1 MTKRI
6 LPPELHAFCV
16 EAMRKAGMRD
26 ADARTT
32 ADVLVTTDTWGI
44 TTHGTKSL
52 RQYLLRMR
60 SGGLDPLAEPQVVS
74 EGPSWAILDG
84 RNAMAMVASCAGMEL
99 AARKAQD
106 AGLGYVGVKNSCH
119 FGAAGYY
126 AMIAAQ
132 RDLIGLAMSN
142 ADPNMVVPGG
152 RGKIVGNNPFAYA
165 APAGEEKPILLDIAL
180 SAVAAGKIH
189 AATTLGKRTI
199 PDNWLVDQD
208 GLPTSDPDMYPFRA
222 CLVPMAGH
230 KGYGLALMVEVLAA
244 VLAGAG
250 VTREV
255 KSWMLDDPSK
265 PTQHGHAFLAVNV
278 GALMPIEQF
287 KARMDQMIREIRGAP
302 KAKGSERI
310 YLPGEMEWERREEAL
325 KNGMEL
331 PPDVVASLV
340 GLAEDW
346 GLDAR
351 WLQ

>member
-1 MTKRI
+1 MARV
-6 LPPELHAFCV
+6 LPDQLHAFCV
-16 EAMRKAGMRD
+16 EAMRKAGMRERD
-26 ADARTT
+26 TRTT

-52 RQYLLRMR
+52 RQYLTRVR
-60 SGGLDPLAEPQVVS
+60 AGGLSPLAVPEVVR
-74 EGPSWAILDG
+74 EGPSWAVVDG
-84 RNAMAMVASCAGMEL
+84 HDAIAMVSSCAGMEL
-99 AARKAQD
+99 AVRKAAA
-106 AGLGYVGVKNSCH
+106 AGVAYVGVKNSCH

-126 AMIAAQ
+126 AMIAA
-132 RDLIGLAMSN
+132 RHDMVGLAMSN

-152 RGKIVGNNPFAYA
+152 KGKIVGNNPFAYA
-165 APAGEEKPILLDIAL
+165 VPAGAERPLMLDIAL

-199 PDNWLVDQD
+199 PENWLVDAD
-208 GLPTSDPDMYPFRA
+208 GLPTSDPDMYPLRA

-230 KGYGLALMVEVLAA
+230 KGYGLALLVEVLAA
-244 VLAGAG
+244 VLSGAG

-265 PTQHGHAFLAVNV
+265 PTFHGAAFLAVDV
-278 GALMPIEQF
+278 GALMPIGEF
-287 KARMDQMIREIRGAP
+287 KARMDRMIREVRGAP

-310 YLPGEMEWERREEAL
+310 YLPGEMEWERRDEAL
-325 KNGMEL
+325 RCGMEL
-331 PPDVVASLV
+331 PPDVIASLV

-351 WLQ
+351 WVQ